1 MEELRNM
8 DKNRLQELVDYLT
21 GFVSKERAERIESVL
36 GQRTRHINIVLEDLY
51 QPHNASA
58 VMRSCDAFGVQDLY
72 VIENEHRF
80 SPHTRITLGAEKW
93 LTVKRFR
100 GEDALGQCLGNL
112 KEEGY
117 MLVATS
123 PKHHHPAISEI
134 PVDQKIS
141 LMFGAEL
148 TGLSDQA
155 FKRADLMCRIP
166 MRGFTESFNVSV
178 SAAICMYELT
188 NRVRQSVEDW
198 PLAEDQKRV
207 LRYLWLK
214 KSIRAGDQ
222 LVADF
227 LKSPD

>member
-1 MEELRNM
+1 M
-8 DKNRLQELVDYLT
+8 DENRLQELVDHLS
-21 GFVSKERAERIESVL
+21 GFVSQERAERIETVL
-36 GQRTRHINIVLEDLY
+36 EQRTRHVNIVLEDLY

-80 SPHTRITLGAEKW
+80 RPHARITLGAEKW
-93 LTVKRFR
+93 LTVNRFD
-100 GEDALGQCLGNL
+100 GEDALGQCLDRL
-112 KEEGY
+112 KKEGY
-117 MLVATS
+117 ILVATT
-123 PKHHHPAISEI
+123 PRQYHPEISEI
-134 PVDQKIS
+134 PVDKKIS

-148 TGLSDQA
+148 PGLSDQA
-155 FKRADLMCRIP
+155 FQRADIMCRIP
-166 MRGFTESFNVSV
+166 IRGFTESFNISV

-188 NRVRQSVEDW
+188 NRIRHTVEDW
-198 PLAEDQKRV
+198 QLPEDQKRV

-227 LKSPD
+227 LKDMD